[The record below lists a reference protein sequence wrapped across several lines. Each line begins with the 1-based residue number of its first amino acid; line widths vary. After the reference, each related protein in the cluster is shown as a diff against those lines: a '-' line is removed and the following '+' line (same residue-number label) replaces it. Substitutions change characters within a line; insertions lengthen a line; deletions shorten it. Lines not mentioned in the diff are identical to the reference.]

1 MSKLVITQVKSV
13 IDRPKVQKLTMESIG
28 LRKVGQSVEKPDND
42 AIRGMINIVKHLV
55 KVDQA

>member
-28 LRKVGQSVEKPDND
+28 LRKVGQTVEKPDND